1 MLTTAA
7 TLLAC
12 AFAPSA
18 DLLHSA
24 ASVGLLAPSRALS
37 PTSTVLNLPQA
48 AVMVKQLPASLA
60 IAPSCGAVGGGALA
74 TILPTPARVALV
86 AVASPFVVASIF
98 PGLVNVLQAT
108 LRSVAMGLFGVAGA
122 LERWRAETLG
132 ELKGVPHVEVL
143 PVPPA
148 QRTESPV
155 MTTTGGD
162 DPAKIRAI
170 MLKSLTKS
178 GLVAAARKER
188 TQKQLEELKRRR
200 ETEEA

>member
-1 MLTTAA
+1 MLAAAA

-24 ASVGLLAPSRALS
+24 ASVGLLKPETARALS
-37 PTSTVLNLPQA
+37 PAVLNLPQA
-48 AVMVKQLPASLA
+48 LAVSKPLVSASLA
-60 IAPSCGAVGGGALA
+60 IAPYGGAVGGSALA

-86 AVASPFVVASIF
+86 AVASPFVVASLF
-98 PGLVNVLQAT
+98 PGLVNILQSVLRT
-108 LRSVAMGLFGVAGA
+108 VAMGIFGVAAA
-122 LERWRAETLG
+122 LERWRAETLS

-143 PVPPA
+143 PAPPT
-148 QRTESPV
+148 QRAESPV
-155 MTTTGGD
+155 MTTHAD

-200 ETEEA
+200 EA